1 MKNRKL
7 KMMNRIIS
15 LYKKKKRS
23 MTKNKIMWT
32 RIKMKVKMMK
42 QREPMEQMAQLKK
55 RKKEIVSFYFEI
67 KYQLIY
73 CREKK
78 GSVIILIKRI
88 G

>member
-1 MKNRKL
+1 
-7 KMMNRIIS
+7 
-15 LYKKKKRS
+15 
-23 MTKNKIMWT
+23 
-32 RIKMKVKMMK
+32 MKVKMMK
-42 QREPMEQMAQLKK
+42 QREPMEQMVQLKK